1 MKAKGSKMGR
11 GKKQCLSNFNDLTWL
26 QKVKKFIFFLLGSHP
41 KPTMVKRRLS
51 TYSCLCCTQ
60 TVLCCSSIEL
70 CWCHVAVDPTAQ
82 QPTYLPCALHRFQ
95 GKLLEAKDLSSGS
108 ILPVSAKFSEFPTFA
123 LIYLCLP
130 VIHYN
135 SHLKRKILES
145 CKCTNV
151 SPCMCTWQF

>member
-1 MKAKGSKMGR
+1 MLFKTTMKAKGSKMGR

-51 TYSCLCCTQ
+51 TYSHLCYTQ

-70 CWCHVAVDPTAQ
+70 CWCHVAEDPAAQ
-82 QPTYLPCALHRFQ
+82 QPTYLPCVLHRFQ

-108 ILPVSAKFSEFPTFA
+108 SFLYLQSSVSFPLLPWYICVYQLFIIT
-123 LIYLCLP
+123 L
-130 VIHYN
+130 
-135 SHLKRKILES
+135 
-145 CKCTNV
+145 T
-151 SPCMCTWQF
+151 